1 MPPAQHEREPGPS
14 TDGTVP
20 GAVVPD
26 AVVPDAVVPDVL
38 VPGDVLLQEARDKE
52 FAQWL
57 ADLPAGVELMTAL
70 EALDLEALSAFQR
83 VEVVVAAGRLAARAH
98 ALKARA
104 AVAVDRHPDMRP
116 PPARYKP
123 GLALRSSHLTAA
135 TLAMRMQTTS
145 HEAEL
150 LVLEGRAYAGV
161 LADTGA
167 ALADGRVC
175 PGRARAIARG
185 LASEPVEVAV
195 VAQAE
200 VLPRAPGR
208 TVRQV
213 QQDVEAA
220 VLRADPEHAV
230 DRHREARRGRC
241 VSRPTVLQYGMAG
254 SWVVLP
260 AAEAVQV
267 DAALDGAAR
276 AARAAGDGRDLD
288 QLRADT
294 LCDRVL
300 GRAPGSPPGVVPSRR
315 DGAFELLHDAAH
327 PAPDAG
333 GAGGAVAGVD
343 QVVGERAPE
352 PAQPGPQSPRTRVL
366 VTVPLSTLI
375 GQDDLP
381 AVLEGYGPVD
391 AVQARA
397 LALGGVWQRLVTD
410 DVSGTVLDVGR
421 TTYRPPTA
429 LAEHVRYR
437 DRYCSAPGCPVP
449 ASRADLDHTEEFDP
463 PPAGA
468 PPRPLGT
475 TSADNLGP
483 GCRHHHRLKTSGAFG
498 VRQRTAGEFDWRT
511 PSGHVFRVRPGSDEP
526 TVHLTGPELPEPPP
540 F

>member
-1 MPPAQHEREPGPS
+1 MRSVLGMPSDQRQPEPEASSDAP
-14 TDGTVP
+14 VL
-20 GAVVPD
+20 GAV
-26 AVVPDAVVPDVL
+26 
-38 VPGDVLLQEARDKE
+38 LQEERDKE

-57 ADLPAGVELMTAL
+57 ADLPAGVPLLSVL
-70 EALDLEALSAFQR
+70 ESLDLDALSAFQR
-83 VEVVVAAGRLAARAH
+83 VEAVVAAGRLESLAH

-104 AVAVDRHPDMRP
+104 AASVDRHPDMRP
-116 PPARYKP
+116 PPARYQP
-123 GLALRSSHLTAA
+123 GTGLTSSHLTAA
-135 TLAMRMQTTS
+135 TLSFRLLTTS

-150 LVLEGRAYAGV
+150 LIREGKAYGGT

-167 ALADGRVC
+167 ALADGRIG
-175 PGRARAIARG
+175 PGQARAIVRG
-185 LASEPVEVAV
+185 LGEEPVEVAV
-195 VAQAE
+195 PAQAE
-200 VLPRAPGR
+200 ILPRAPGR

-220 VLRADPEHAV
+220 LIRADGEHAI
-230 DRHREARRGRC
+230 DRHREARRGRS

-254 SWVVLP
+254 SWIVLP
-260 AAEAVQV
+260 ATDAVQV

-276 AARAAGDGRDLD
+276 AARAAGDGRTLD

-300 GRAPGSPPGVVPSRR
+300 GRAPGSPAGAVPSRR
-315 DGAFELLHDAAH
+315 EGPFELLHDAAH
-327 PAPDAG
+327 PE
-333 GAGGAVAGVD
+333 GAGPAGTAAAAEPSHAT
-343 QVVGERAPE
+343 GAPE
-352 PAQPGPQSPRTRVL
+352 PPQPGAQSPRTRVL

-375 GQDDLP
+375 GLDDLP
-381 AVLEGYGPVD
+381 AALEGYGPVD

-397 LALGGVWQRLVTD
+397 LALGGVWQRIITD
-410 DVSGTVLDVGR
+410 EVSGTVLDVGR
-421 TTYRPPTA
+421 STYRPPTA

-437 DRYCSAPGCPVP
+437 DRYCTAPGCPVP
-449 ASRADLDHTEEFDP
+449 ASRADLDHTEEYDP
-463 PPAGA
+463 PPPGA

-483 GCRHHHRLKTSGAFG
+483 GCRHHHRLKTSGAFA

-526 TVHLTGPELPEPPP
+526 TIHLTGPEPPGNPPP

>member
-1 MPPAQHEREPGPS
+1 MSSEQREPEPEAS
-14 TDGTVP
+14 S
-20 GAVVPD
+20 D
-26 AVVPDAVVPDVL
+26 APVLDAAL
-38 VPGDVLLQEARDKE
+38 VQDERDKE

-57 ADLPAGVELMTAL
+57 ADLPAGVPLLSVL
-70 EALDLEALSAFQR
+70 ESLDLDALSAFQR
-83 VEVVVAAGRLAARAH
+83 VEAVVAAGRLESLAH

-104 AVAVDRHPDMRP
+104 AASVDRHPDMRP
-116 PPARYKP
+116 PPARYQP
-123 GLALRSSHLTAA
+123 GTGLTSSHLTAA
-135 TLAMRMQTTS
+135 TLSFRLLTTS

-150 LVLEGRAYAGV
+150 LIREGKAYDGT

-167 ALADGRVC
+167 ALADGRIG
-175 PGRARAIARG
+175 PGQARAIVRG
-185 LASEPVEVAV
+185 LGEEPVEVAV
-195 VAQAE
+195 PAQAE

-220 VLRADPEHAV
+220 LIRVDGEHAI
-230 DRHREARRGRC
+230 DRHREARRGRS

-260 AAEAVQV
+260 ATDAVQV

-276 AARAAGDGRDLD
+276 VARAAGDGRTLD

-300 GRAPGSPPGVVPSRR
+300 GRAPGSPADAVPSRR
-315 DGAFELLHDAAH
+315 DGPFELLHDAAH
-327 PAPDAG
+327 PGGDAAAGTAAAAEPGQTGDAEPDQTAD
-333 GAGGAVAGVD
+333 AAAS
-343 QVVGERAPE
+343 P
-352 PAQPGPQSPRTRVL
+352 QPGPQSPRTRVL

-375 GQDDLP
+375 GLDDLP
-381 AVLEGYGPVD
+381 AALEGYGPVD

-397 LALGGVWQRLVTD
+397 LALGGVWQRIVTD

-421 TTYRPPTA
+421 STYRPPTA

-449 ASRADLDHTEEFDP
+449 ASRADLDHTEEYDP
-463 PPAGA
+463 PASGA

-526 TVHLTGPELPEPPP
+526 TIHLTGPELPEEPPP

>member
-1 MPPAQHEREPGPS
+1 MSSDERPSEPEVSPHAPA
-14 TDGTVP
+14 
-20 GAVVPD
+20 PD
-26 AVVPDAVVPDVL
+26 AASAAGGVL
-38 VPGDVLLQEARDKE
+38 EQEERDKE
-52 FAQWL
+52 FAQRM
-57 ADLPAGVELMTAL
+57 ADLPAGVPLLSAVES
-70 EALDLEALSAFQR
+70 LDLDTLSAFQR
-83 VEVVVAAGRLAARAH
+83 VEVVVAARRLGSLAHALAARA
-98 ALKARA
+98 A
-104 AVAVDRHPDMRP
+104 AAVDRHPDMRP
-116 PPARYKP
+116 PPARYQP
-123 GLALRSSHLTAA
+123 GTGLTSAHLTAA
-135 TLAMRMQTTS
+135 TLAFRLMTTS

-150 LVLEGRAYAGV
+150 LVREGKAYAGV

-167 ALADGRVC
+167 ALADGRIG
-175 PGRARAIARG
+175 PGQAKAIVRG
-185 LASEPVEVAV
+185 LGEEPVEVAV

-220 VLRADPEHAV
+220 VQRADPEHAV
-230 DRHREARRGRC
+230 DRHREARRGRA

-254 SWVVLP
+254 TWVVLP

-276 AARAAGDGRDLD
+276 SARGSGDGRTLD

-300 GRAPGSPPGVVPSRR
+300 GRAPGSPAASVPSRR
-315 DGAFELLHDAAH
+315 DGPFELLHDAAH
-327 PAPDAG
+327 PGPG
-333 GAGGAVAGVD
+333 SAVAAGDPGSTVD
-343 QVVGERAPE
+343 VAAVPAAPVST
-352 PAQPGPQSPRTRVL
+352 PAVPGPQSPRTRVL

-375 GQDDLP
+375 GLDDQP
-381 AVLEGYGPVD
+381 ADLEGYGPVD

-397 LALGGVWQRLVTD
+397 LALGGVWQRIVTD
-410 DVSGTVLDVGR
+410 DLSGTVLDVGR

-437 DRYCSAPGCPVP
+437 DRYCTAPGCPVP
-449 ASRADLDHTEEFDP
+449 ASRTDLDHSEEYDP
-463 PPAGA
+463 PPPGS

-498 VRQRTAGEFDWRT
+498 VRQREAGEFDWRT
-511 PSGHVFRVRPGSDEP
+511 PSGHVFRVRPGTDEP
-526 TVHLTGPELPEPPP
+526 TIHLTGPELPDEPPP

>member
-1 MPPAQHEREPGPS
+1 MPADQHEREPGAS
-14 TDGTVP
+14 
-20 GAVVPD
+20 PD
-26 AVVPDAVVPDVL
+26 APSLD
-38 VPGDVLLQEARDKE
+38 GVLLQEARDRE

-70 EALDLEALSAFQR
+70 ENLDLDTLSAFQR

-98 ALKARA
+98 AMKARA
-104 AVAVDRHPDMRP
+104 AAAVDRHPDMRP
-116 PPARYKP
+116 PPARFRP
-123 GLALRSSHLTAA
+123 GIGLRSAHLTAA
-135 TLAMRMQTTS
+135 TLSFRMQTTS
-145 HEAEL
+145 YEAEL
-150 LVLEGRAYAGV
+150 LVREGQAYAGV

-167 ALADGRVC
+167 ALADGRIC
-175 PGRARAIARG
+175 PGRSRAIVRG
-185 LASEPVEVAV
+185 LGEEPVEVAV
-195 VAQAE
+195 AAQAE

-220 VLRADPEHAV
+220 VQRVDPEHAV
-230 DRHREARRGRC
+230 DRHREARRGRA
-241 VSRPTVLQYGMAG
+241 VSRPTVLQHGMAG

-260 AAEAVQV
+260 AAEAVLV

-276 AARAAGDGRDLD
+276 AARAAGDGRNLD

-300 GRAPGSPPGVVPSRR
+300 GRAPGSPADAVPSRR
-315 DGAFELLHDAAH
+315 DGPFELLHEAAH
-327 PAPDAG
+327 PDGGG
-333 GAGGAVAGVD
+333 GAGDGAADADVGPAADAADSVAPGVP
-343 QVVGERAPE
+343 V
-352 PAQPGPQSPRTRVL
+352 PAPGPQSPRTRVL
-366 VTVPLSTLI
+366 VTMPLSTLI
-375 GQDDLP
+375 GLDDLP
-381 AVLEGYGPVD
+381 AALEGYGPID

-397 LALGGVWQRLVTD
+397 LALGGVWQRILTD
-410 DVSGTVLDVGR
+410 EVSGTVLDVGR

-437 DRYCSAPGCPVP
+437 DKYCTAPGCPVP
-449 ASRADLDHTEEFDP
+449 AARTDLDHSVEYDP
-463 PPAGA
+463 PPPGA

-511 PSGHVFRVRPGSDEP
+511 PSGHVFRVRPGTDEP
-526 TVHLTGPELPEPPP
+526 TVHLTGPEIPDEPPP